1 MSIAKHEPTDWSP
14 REAWRP
20 IIREVIARHDVCE
33 KDVKSG
39 WKNARYVRCR
49 HEIWWNI
56 HKRLGISLNQIGR
69 RLGGYHHTTVMHG
82 VNLWEAGLAGCST
95 VRLRV
100 TH

>member
-1 MSIAKHEPTDWSP
+1 MPKVRHQPTEWRP

-20 IIREVIARHDVCE
+20 IISEVMARYDLCE
-33 KDVKSG
+33 KDVKAG

-56 HKRLGISLNQIGR
+56 RKRLGISLNQIGR
-69 RLGGYHHTTVMHG
+69 RLGGYHHTSVRHG
-82 VNLWEAGLAGCST
+82 VLLWEEGLAGRT
-95 VRLRV
+95 TIRFRV